1 MKKRKLLSNFKKIL
15 IIVVCF
21 IALLFCMPTKSKA
34 NVLGDFFDL
43 ILRVPD
49 ALMWAT
55 TRFLSSTPTAVT
67 SYELNLK
74 GVKWGDGEEGHI
86 YNFPL
91 TPYSIFSTGNIKT
104 YYTYEPE
111 GYRGSFIQQLN
122 SGTNSNSVIV
132 TNPIVK
138 TWLLPVDQIAKFV
151 TNTIT
156 DFSIEGSKM
165 QENESGKYVNNP
177 VFDANF
183 FSEYKYNKETKTY
196 TKTDSDGEEIE
207 LTYNTTNAAA
217 IMRPVIANV
226 YKATRNL
233 AIIVMMLVLLY
244 IGIRIILASTSA
256 GEKAKYKNLL
266 IDWLVGFCLLFI
278 MHYIMS
284 SIMNLNEKVVSMIS
298 NDDGDTYYILLAEQ
312 GNGTSEGTDWK
323 EVLKNPKYW
332 TFSDMHLEID
342 MDYTARNYQS
352 YDLKYDEKGR
362 LYVQPFV
369 RKSWNRKIKD
379 ENGKKIDG
387 VYVNARIF
395 QASDETSDDGTAS
408 SENDKT
414 SQPDVALYRCNLMEY
429 VRVLS
434 AFSGD
439 CIRLYSNGS
448 ETLVSD
454 QETGN
459 SDVQAF
465 AFGMLYLALVL
476 ETIMF
481 CVIYIKRFF
490 MLAFLTM
497 IAPFVALMYP
507 IDKVGDGKAQSFN
520 KWFKD
525 YLFNVLI
532 QPLHLLIYTILIN
545 GAEELFSQNV
555 LYAIGVYAFIVP
567 AEKYFKDIF
576 GFNKASNGGGA
587 PFGGALGAGLAMG
600 GLSKWAGIGPG
611 PAPKGGSGKGSGDSG
626 ANRKIDKVK
635 RKPST
640 EPGSSGI
647 DNESGFR
654 GRNVSE
660 NGNTFRANNA
670 RSRNNTNRTNNG
682 NNTRQND
689 PGAIPNAS
697 GFRKK
702 AAEMGKRASEFGN
715 AGARI
720 AGRRILKAATGGR
733 YSQPSDIYG
742 KTTGRRLMKAAGAV
756 AGNIGKHG
764 SRIVGAGLGASAGL
778 MVGGATAMVTGD
790 INKVIQGTGIG
801 YNAGKKQVGN
811 IYDYVTGAG
820 SAFVGDVK
828 DLVSEENEDYRKSLR
843 VEQAYN
849 EFKDEKLTD
858 GLQQTMETFAPEIDF
873 GGNVKLLDKVDER
886 YNELQN
892 EGYTEEEAYF
902 QTLEEIND
910 SKNRAD
916 LEIESNRNSYID
928 AVQANILDDINN
940 NKIKTNISESDI
952 ENRAIQNKTKE
963 FEKQKAEDMEKLDN
977 IEDKYSIPISLASL
991 RKDDE
996 EIERLTKKKDN
1007 EKRKLEAR
1015 VNAPMGPVNDED
1027 RAKAKQDLNS
1037 EWSRKKAMEQ
1047 ANVVRKMQG
1056 TLKKK

>member
-1 MKKRKLLSNFKKIL
+1 MKKRKLLSNLKKIL

-21 IALLFCMPTKSKA
+21 ITLLFCMPTKSKA

-67 SYELNLK
+67 SYKLNLK
-74 GVKWGDGEEGHI
+74 GVKWGDGDEGHI

-104 YYTYEPE
+104 YYTYEPK
-111 GYRGSFIQQLN
+111 GYREGILQQLN
-122 SGTNSNSVIV
+122 SYINSRNSILKYNLVINQTV
-132 TNPIVK
+132 
-138 TWLLPVDQIAKFV
+138 KFV

-156 DFSIEGSKM
+156 DFSIEGSNM
-165 QENESGKYVNNP
+165 QENESGKYINNP

-284 SIMNLNEKVVSMIS
+284 AIMNFNEKVVSMIS

-342 MDYTARNYQS
+342 TDYAFDSYQS

-379 ENGKKIDG
+379 ENGNKVDG

-408 SENDKT
+408 SENDQT

-465 AFGMLYLALVL
+465 AFGMLYLVLVL

-576 GFNKASNGGGA
+576 GFNKASNGGGT

-640 EPGSSGI
+640 EPGSSGFE
-647 DNESGFR
+647 NENVFR
-654 GRNVSE
+654 SNNTRN
-660 NGNTFRANNA
+660 RNNA
-670 RSRNNTNRTNNG
+670 NRNNNG

-702 AAEMGKRASEFGN
+702 AAEMGKRASEFGS
-715 AGARI
+715 AGARM
-720 AGRRILKAATGGR
+720 AGRRILKAATGGK

-764 SRIVGAGLGASAGL
+764 SRLIGAGLGASAGL

-849 EFKDEKLTD
+849 AFKGESLTD
-858 GLQQTMETFAPEIDF
+858 EQQQFMETFAPEVDL
-873 GGNVKLLDKVDER
+873 GGNVKFLDKGLER

-916 LEIESNRNSYID
+916 LEIESNRNSYIN

-952 ENRAIQNKTKE
+952 ENRAIQNKNEE
-963 FEKQKAEDMEKLDN
+963 FKKQQAEDMEKLRN
-977 IEDKYSIPISLASL
+977 IEDKYSQSISLAHL
-991 RKDDE
+991 RKDE
-996 EIERLTKKKDN
+996 KEVKRLTKKKNN
-1007 EKRKLEAR
+1007 EKRKLADR
-1015 VNAPMGPVNDED
+1015 VRAPVGPVNDED
-1027 RAKAKQDLNS
+1027 RAKAKQELNS
-1037 EWSRKKAMEQ
+1037 EWSRNKAMEQ
-1047 ANVVRKMQG
+1047 ANAVREMQG